1 MKLTK
6 DTPRLEEAVAFHNG
20 VTQWTICN
28 ITKEFTAAKR
38 ADVIVKFIDVAMVC
52 MSVCLSVCNN
62 CMYVYLY
69 YCIILYVCMSVCITV
84 LYCMCVCLSVCITV
98 LYCICVCLSVCI
110 TVCVFVH

>member
-28 ITKEFTAAKR
+28 IMKEFTAAKR

-52 MSVCLSVCNN
+52 VCV
-62 CMYVYLY
+62 
-69 YCIILYVCMSVCITV
+69 SVCICILMYYSIPYSGLFQRVFIFQTQ
-84 LYCMCVCLSVCITV
+84 CVPT
-98 LYCICVCLSVCI
+98 
-110 TVCVFVH
+110 TD

>member
-28 ITKEFTAAKR
+28 IMKEFTAAKR

-52 MSVCLSVCNN
+52 MSVCLSVITV
-62 CMYVYLY
+62 CMYIY
-69 YCIILYVCMSVCITV
+69 ITV
-84 LYCMCVCLSVCITV
+84 LYCMYVCLSVLLYYTVCLSVC
-98 LYCICVCLSVCI
+98 L
-110 TVCVFVH
+110 